1 MINKR
6 IWSVLTLS
14 LALVLIG
21 TTMSSCKRSGQEIDP
36 GFSTDT
42 DTTGETGGT
51 TYTEAGSEDGLPDV
65 DLSRLLFDSGSEY
78 GLETVYFEFDSS
90 GLTQSAMATLREN
103 AEKIREVP
111 DVMIQLAGHCDE
123 RGTQEYN
130 LALGERRALAVRE
143 YLIQLGVPG
152 SRMITISY
160 GKEFPAV
167 DGSNESAYA
176 MNRRVEFNRAQR

>member
-6 IWSVLTLS
+6 SWSVLTLA
-14 LALVLIG
+14 LGLVLIG

-42 DTTGETGGT
+42 DSTEENGGT
-51 TYTEAGSEDGLPDV
+51 TYTEADSDESLPDV
-65 DLSRLLFDSGSEY
+65 DLSRLLFDSGSEH
-78 GLETVYFEFDSS
+78 GLETVYFEFDSAS
-90 GLTQSAMATLREN
+90 LTQSAMETLQGN

-167 DGSNESAYA
+167 EGSNESAYE
-176 MNRRVEFNRAQR
+176 MNRRVEFNRAQQ